1 MKKDDGYI
9 VFILDKK
16 TSLIK
21 NTNIISYL
29 NSSFS
34 DFFDN
39 VLSDKQTFNFIEP
52 YNKDILLREI
62 NKSNYNILYFHVKD
76 SPIVY
81 QFTVSKSDESSTLV
95 TITHH
100 TEILNEKYY
109 SKLDYLTGIY
119 ARSYLNY
126 EIEEKLKASKDSQCC
141 LFIIDLN
148 NFKKVNDTLGHRVG
162 DDALRGFSQNLKRL
176 AGNGNIIGRYGGDE
190 FILFTIGKT
199 LEELE
204 DICHEILKTSYTFE
218 VNGKTYT
225 TTCCC
230 GGTITDTNFT
240 SFEYLVERADKA
252 LYRAKKVNKMNA
264 YIDEHVVYGEKQK
277 AIKSKNKEHFKL
289 FYQELEFK
297 NRFSLL
303 TSTLVL
309 FLLLIITI
317 FTGSKFQSNL
327 QKNAYDEA
335 GTTMNMISEQIEAT
349 ISSNISSWFNQLNI
363 CNNMLGDITSVADN
377 TDQVDNILNSVN
389 NQISFDKVALLLKSG
404 TLYLGKDS
412 SYNISTEKIAEE
424 IIINKNNYIDNI
436 YFNYQGNGIIFGMP
450 FESSSISTQSSS
462 NSIAG
467 ICGMIAI
474 SNFSTFLNTTAFDN
488 KTVVTITRSDGFSVA
503 SSANIE
509 ENSKKNNFIEF
520 MKDKFNEDEY
530 NSIVDDYY
538 NNKTHT
544 LTYRSVID
552 GVEQNVIA
560 FFSPISFNNFKSD
573 WHIIIFVSNNY
584 IIKNINAIFNQIIV
598 LVMSLLIGLSI
609 LILGFIIAFNRVR
622 IRLDLNKYIDSS
634 INGINI
640 NRFEIDGAHLI
651 TTSDNYAVICL
662 NIIKFKFL
670 SEQLDKEASNLLLKN
685 IYQFILS
692 NLTDKELASRTFED
706 RFIVLMEDSI
716 EGIHKRV
723 EAIRLGIQNII
734 TEQYSYSANVI
745 AGVYAPNRKIED
757 INLAISK
764 AKIALQNIGGDYIL
778 KSISYYDEAMLKNE
792 LDDNDLERKAKM
804 AINNHDFIV
813 YYQGKRN
820 VQQNKWSSCEALVRW
835 NDSKGQGLI
844 PPGKFIPLFERNGFI
859 INLDLY
865 VFEQVCIDLRQMI
878 DKNENPIRVSVNVSR
893 KNLFIPNFISRYEK
907 IIKQYDIPPHLL
919 EFELTESMAMD
930 NEIALKEAIT
940 AIHKIGCY
948 CSIDDFGSGYSSLG
962 MLTKFDFDVIKLDR
976 SFFTDTSK
984 KENSERVIESVINLA
999 KSLGKEVV
1007 AEGIEDKKQVDF
1019 LTKIKCDEIQGFYF
1033 CKPMPIDEFKTLV
1046 KE

>member
-1 MKKDDGYI
+1 MQKDDGYI
-9 VFILDKK
+9 VFILDLK
-16 TSLIK
+16 TNIIK
-21 NTNIISYL
+21 NTNLISYL

-34 DFFDN
+34 KFFDY
-39 VLSDKQTFNFIEP
+39 VLANKQTFDFIEP
-52 YNKDILLREI
+52 YNKDILLNEI
-62 NKSNYNILYFHVKD
+62 KATKYNILYFHVKD

-81 QFTVSKSDESSTLV
+81 QFTISQFDENSTLV

-126 EIEEKLKASKDSQCC
+126 TIEEKIKTSKDMQCC

-148 NFKKVNDTLGHRVG
+148 NFKKVNDALGHRVG

-199 LEELE
+199 LEELK

-218 VNGKTYT
+218 INGKTYS

-252 LYRAKKVNKMNA
+252 LYRAKNANKMNA
-264 YIDEHVVYGEKQK
+264 YIDDYLIYGEKQK
-277 AIKSKNKEHFKL
+277 VIKSNNKDHFKL

-303 TSTLVL
+303 TSTLTL

-317 FTGSKFQSNL
+317 FTENKFQSNL
-327 QKNAYDEA
+327 QKNAYNEA
-335 GTTMNMISEQIEAT
+335 SSTISMISEQIEAT

-363 CNNMLGDITSVADN
+363 CEKMLGNIDSINNNV
-377 TDQVDNILNSVN
+377 DQVDSILSSVN
-389 NQISFDKVALLLKSG
+389 NQISFDNVALLLRSG
-404 TLYLGKDS
+404 TLYMNKDTT
-412 SYNISTEKIAEE
+412 YNISTEKIAEE
-424 IIINKNNYIDNI
+424 IIINRNNYIDNI
-436 YFNYQGNGIIFGMP
+436 YFYYSGNGIVFGTP
-450 FESSSISTQSSS
+450 FEGKGLSEQKTSD
-462 NSIAG
+462 SIAG
-467 ICGMIAI
+467 ICGLISI
-474 SNFSTFLNTTAFDN
+474 SNFSEFLNTTAFEN
-488 KTVVTITRSDGFSVA
+488 KTVVTITRNDGFSVA
-503 SSANIE
+503 SSLNIE
-509 ENSKKNNFIEF
+509 ESAKKNNFIEL
-520 MKDKFNEDEY
+520 MKNKFNDAEY

-538 NNKTHT
+538 NNQTRAI
-544 LTYRSVID
+544 TYQSVVD
-552 GVEQNVIA
+552 GVEQNVMA

-573 WHIIIFVSNNY
+573 WHIIVFVPNNY
-584 IIKNINAIFNQIIV
+584 IIKNINSIFNQIII
-598 LVMSLLIGLSI
+598 LVMSLLIFLSVLILSI
-609 LILGFIIAFNRVR
+609 IIAFNKIR
-622 IRLDLNKYIDSS
+622 IKLDLNKYIDPS
-634 INGINI
+634 INGINLS
-640 NRFEIDGAHLI
+640 RFEIDGTHLVK
-651 TTSDNYAVICL
+651 TSNNYAVICF
-662 NIIKFKFL
+662 NIVKFKFL
-670 SEQLDKEASNLLLKN
+670 SEQFDRETINLLLKN

-692 NLTDKELASRTFED
+692 NINDRELASRIFED
-706 RFIVLMEDSI
+706 RFIVLMEDNI
-716 EGIHKRV
+716 NDIQKRV
-723 EAIRLGIQNII
+723 DDIRIGIQNII

-757 INLAISK
+757 FNLAISK

-778 KSISYYDEAMLKNE
+778 KSVSYYDETMLRNE

-804 AINNHDFIV
+804 ALNNHDFIV

-820 VQQNKWSSCEALVRW
+820 IQQNKWSSCEALVRW

-844 PPGKFIPLFERNGFI
+844 SPGKFIPLFEKNGFI

-865 VFEQVCIDLRQMI
+865 VFEQVCIDLRQML
-878 DKNENPIRVSVNVSR
+878 DKNEDPIRVSVNVSR

-907 IIKQYDIPPHLL
+907 IIKQYNIPPHLL

-930 NEIALKEAIT
+930 NEIALKEAII
-940 AIHKIGCY
+940 AIHNLGCY

-976 SFFTDTSK
+976 SFFTNTAA
-984 KENSERVIESVINLA
+984 NSERVIESVINLA
-999 KSLGKEVV
+999 KSLGKDVV

-1033 CKPMPIDEFKTLV
+1033 CKPMPIDEFKVMV
-1046 KE
+1046 KK